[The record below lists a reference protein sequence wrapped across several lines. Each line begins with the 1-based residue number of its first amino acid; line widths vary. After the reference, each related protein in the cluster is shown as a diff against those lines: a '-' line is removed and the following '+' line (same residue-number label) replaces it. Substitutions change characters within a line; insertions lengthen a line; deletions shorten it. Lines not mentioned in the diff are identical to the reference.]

1 MNTIKI
7 KTDGSLLSEL
17 ASLQVKGEM
26 CDTRLVGDN
35 GSMMV
40 HWPVLEVSG
49 VWWSQSRPGSHNTVI
64 FPGVSLAEL
73 TSFVKRIYSLSEPE
87 MTLVHNAWMNDVS
100 AWMNEKCLDQY
111 TELLSQESTNKQS

>member
-40 HWPVLEVSG
+40 HWAVLKIKE
-49 VWWSQSRPGSHNTVI
+49 VWWAKFRQS
-64 FPGVSLAEL
+64 
-73 TSFVKRIYSLSEPE
+73 
-87 MTLVHNAWMNDVS
+87 
-100 AWMNEKCLDQY
+100 
-111 TELLSQESTNKQS
+111 